1 MKLNSVTWR
10 IFFSMQDM
18 QTHLCDYLDICLAPQ
33 QEICRLSAQQ
43 SASLESK
50 QIKRQHVEHPGS
62 AGEELL
68 LLLSVSQSCI
78 PQG

>member
-1 MKLNSVTWR
+1 
-10 IFFSMQDM
+10 MQDM

-43 SASLESK
+43 SASLKSK
-50 QIKRQHVEHPGS
+50 YIKRQDVERPGS

-68 LLLSVSQSCI
+68 LLPGPFQSCV